1 MGSIPTRLT
10 FLFCE
15 LIDTE
20 GGTEVRML
28 PANSRRRL
36 YLLEEQ
42 DLWKLVSANLNL
54 SPDARFLLN
63 KAQSG
68 KGLSVIETPVLNR
81 ILLEEIFPKS
91 IKLPKFRGSTEQQFT
106 AWLRKILENKLL
118 DQQKRFGRAKRDAK
132 REQAL
137 AETWRESSTRFGNR
151 FDKIAVDQTSP
162 SQRVAH
168 HEKARLLAEAL
179 GALPED
185 QRTALEL
192 HHIEDQSLTE
202 TARLM
207 NRTAA
212 SVAGLLR
219 RGLKAMRDNL
229 KDRESELR

>member
-1 MGSIPTRLT
+1 MTIEATKAFQP
-10 FLFCE
+10 E
-15 LIDTE
+15 LYRSYLGICARICGRKADYLQGKLDASDLVQE
-20 GGTEVRML
+20 ALLQACVAL
-28 PANSRRRL
+28 P
-36 YLLEEQ
+36 Q
-42 DLWKLVSANLNL
+42 
-54 SPDARFLLN
+54 FH
-63 KAQSG
+63 
-68 KGLSVIETPVLNR
+68 
-81 ILLEEIFPKS
+81 
-91 IKLPKFRGSTEQQFT
+91 GSTERQFT
-106 AWLRKILENKLL
+106 AWLREILENKLL
-118 DQQKRFGRAKRDAK
+118 DKQKHFGRAKRDAK